1 MISLLRY
8 KRHKAETELTPGGYL
23 QTNISFIKDGLDLR
37 MPATFVLAYRDMY
50 NYPNGEFIQIFQ
62 MRRPYL

>member
-8 KRHKAETELTPGGYL
+8 KRHEAETELTTGGYF
-23 QTNISFIKDGLDLR
+23 QTNISLIKDGLDLR

-50 NYPNGEFIQIFQ
+50 NYLNGEFIQVFQ
-62 MRRPYL
+62 TKRVYL